1 MAIHHQNSLDQ
12 IFHALGDSTRRAML
26 AMLSEQQALS
36 ASNLAQ
42 SFDISQPTASKH
54 IKVLEKSSLVIR
66 QIKGRKHYFS
76 LNPSTLLEAEDWIT
90 RHRKFWLG
98 SFARLENLIVSLP
111 AENIKQNK
119 GKKNNET

>member
-1 MAIHHQNSLDQ
+1 MAIHHQNTLDQ

-26 AMLSEQQALS
+26 SMLAKQQKLS
-36 ASNLAQ
+36 ASNLAH

-66 QIKGRKHYFS
+66 NIQGRTHYFS
-76 LNPSTLLEAEDWIT
+76 LNTATLSEAEDWIT

-98 SFARLENLIVSLP
+98 SFSRLENLILSP
-111 AENIKQNK
+111 PNDKNSDENGENTS
-119 GKKNNET
+119 EE